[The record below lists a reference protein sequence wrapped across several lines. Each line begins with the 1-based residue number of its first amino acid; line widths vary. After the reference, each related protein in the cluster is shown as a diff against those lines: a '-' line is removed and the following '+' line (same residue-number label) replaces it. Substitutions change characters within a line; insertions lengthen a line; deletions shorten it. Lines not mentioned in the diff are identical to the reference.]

1 MARNI
6 PERACVHAGMPRDRW
21 QRQPSEAN
29 VRPVTSDP
37 NAELTM
43 PDGPAPPKVGKLF
56 AGRYEIQALLGR
68 GGMGSVYRAYD
79 RAVDDL
85 VALKTLDVQDD
96 DELAV
101 ERFRREVRLARR
113 VTHRNA
119 ARTFDLGEHGSVR
132 YLTMEHVDG
141 QSLRAWLAKRPTAIS
156 AIDIALQVAAG
167 LAAAHEA
174 GVIHRD
180 LKPSNIMLE
189 NAAGEGPVRVV
200 ITDFG
205 IARMSEDGRGQT
217 GGLIGTPAYMA
228 PEQVEGKPLDG
239 RADLYALA
247 LMLAEMLSGKLPFAG
262 DNAFALAMARLRV
275 EVPDLSAGH
284 PIPAPLLAVLERALQ
299 RDPQRR
305 FPNAIAFAQA
315 LAQARERLLEE
326 PMIGESSESGESSEV
341 VESPLLAA
349 HPTQTTVPR
358 SETDEPGIHPVAP
371 VTPTP
376 PVFATRTLTETTTD
390 RTGLRVPAATVT
402 PSPRVVGKALA
413 VLPFRYRGPAESEF
427 VADALLDELTDLLSM
442 TRGLKVSSSGAT
454 AKLTRDG
461 DRDPRTLGRTLGVD
475 VVVDGSIQLSGQR
488 LRIAARLLDVDSGF
502 QLWNER
508 FDGQLAD
515 VFDLQDKLGKRVA
528 EALRVELEIIEHR
541 ELADVEAI
549 ESYLRA
555 RHAKVRWHL
564 QGPQGAIAHYR
575 AVLERAPGFKP
586 AIAGL
591 AIACMRAWFSPEQ
604 EDEHVDWQATA
615 KAAVEHAMAEAPEFA
630 ETRIAAASWAVQ
642 GGFYRDAGEH
652 LREALRI
659 APTCALAHEYLGR
672 LQLEAAHPDRGVA
685 HVELAYELDPGLDW
699 CLADL
704 ARHKALRGDYDGFD
718 QLMRQ
723 LLEKSEQHRASA
735 LLMNMRIGAWRRDL
749 TRIRTAY
756 EQLSNEAS
764 DESTRAILSYGTVL
778 LQPFDREKL
787 ERHHAKSLASIQNGR
802 FHTLMLQ
809 LFAEQTAFHGDYEWA
824 LIYLRD
830 AVQLVLVDLDWL
842 DHCPLFDPL
851 RRDPRFIELRGK
863 IRARC
868 EQIWALG

>member
-1 MARNI
+1 
-6 PERACVHAGMPRDRW
+6 MPRDRW

-119 ARTFDLGEHGSVR
+119 ARTFDLGEHGSIR

-141 QSLRAWLAKRPTAIS
+141 QSLRAWLSKRAGPKAIE

-189 NAAGEGPVRVV
+189 ALTGEGPARVV

-247 LMLAEMLSGKLPFAG
+247 LMLAEMLTGKLPFAG

-275 EVPDLSAGH
+275 EVPDLS
-284 PIPAPLLAVLERALQ
+284 PICAPLLPVLERALQ
-299 RDPQRR
+299 RDPERR
-305 FPNAIAFAQA
+305 FPSVVAFAQA
-315 LAQARERLLEE
+315 LAQAREQLLAE
-326 PMIGESSESGESSEV
+326 PMIGESSELIASPSEL
-341 VESPLLAA
+341 VESDA
-349 HPTQTTVPR
+349 HPIQTTVPR
-358 SETDEPGIHPVAP
+358 AETPA
-371 VTPTP
+371 P
-376 PVFATRTLTETTTD
+376 PVHPTRTLTETTTD

-591 AIACMRAWFSPEQ
+591 AIACMRAWFLPEQ
-604 EDEHVDWQATA
+604 EDEQVDWQATA

-704 ARHKALRGDYDGFD
+704 ARHKALRGDYEGFD

-756 EQLSNEAS
+756 ERLANEPS

-778 LQPFDREKL
+778 LQPFDRETL

-824 LIYLRD
+824 LLYLRD

>member
-1 MARNI
+1 VNL
-6 PERACVHAGMPRDRW
+6 
-21 QRQPSEAN
+21 
-29 VRPVTSDP
+29 DP
-37 NAELTM
+37 ELTM
-43 PDGPAPPKVGKLF
+43 PDAPAPPAVGKLF
-56 AGRYEIQALLGR
+56 AGRYEIQALIGR
-68 GGMGSVYRAYD
+68 GGMGSVYLAYD

-85 VALKTLDVQDD
+85 VALKTLDVQDED
-96 DELAV
+96 DIAV

-119 ARTFDLGEHGSVR
+119 ARTFDLGEHGSLR
-132 YLTMEHVDG
+132 YLTMEYVDG
-141 QSLRAWLAKRPTAIS
+141 QSLRAWMARRPNAI
-156 AIDIALQVAAG
+156 ATIDVVLQIAAG

-174 GVIHRD
+174 GVVHRD
-180 LKPSNIMLE
+180 LKPSNIMLQI
-189 NAAGEGPVRVV
+189 AAGEGIGRVV

-239 RADLYALA
+239 RADVYALA
-247 LMLAEMLSGKLPFAG
+247 LIAVEMLTGKLPFSG

-275 EVPDLSAGH
+275 EAPNLAEIDGAS
-284 PIPAPLLAVLERALQ
+284 IPAPLLPVLERALQ
-299 RDPQRR
+299 RDAERR
-305 FPNAIAFAQA
+305 FSDAVSFAHA
-315 LAQARERLLEE
+315 LAHAREQ
-326 PMIGESSESGESSEV
+326 
-341 VESPLLAA
+341 LLAEPSVHLA
-349 HPTQTTVPR
+349 GEPPRAELIEADQPDQLIVEVHPTQTTVPR
-358 SETDEPGIHPVAP
+358 PKTEPGARPPILVPPAP
-371 VTPTP
+371 
-376 PVFATRTLTETTTD
+376 ALTRNLTETTTD
-390 RTGLRVPAATVT
+390 RTGLRVPATTVT
-402 PSPRVVGKALA
+402 PNPRAVPKALA

-427 VADALLDELTDLLSM
+427 VADALLDELTDLLAM

-454 AKLTRDG
+454 ARLTRDG

-488 LRIAARLLDVDSGF
+488 LRIAARLLDVESGF

-508 FDGQLAD
+508 FDGQLED

-528 EALRVELEIIEHR
+528 EALRVELEIFEHR
-541 ELADVEAI
+541 GAADVEAI

-555 RHAKVRWHL
+555 RQAKVRWL
-564 QGPQGAIAHYR
+564 LWGPQGAIAHYR
-575 AVLERAPGFKP
+575 AALERAPTFKP

-591 AIACMRAWFSPEQ
+591 ALASMRAWFGP
-604 EDEHVDWQATA
+604 EDEDGAIDWQATA

-704 ARHKALRGDYDGFD
+704 ARHKALHGDYDGFD
-718 QLMRQ
+718 RLIKQ
-723 LLEKSEQHRASA
+723 LLDKTERHHSSA

-749 TRIRTAY
+749 TRIRVAY
-756 EQLSNEAS
+756 DQLMSEAN
-764 DESTRAILSYGTVL
+764 DESARAILAHGAAL
-778 LQPFDREKL
+778 LEPFDGERLDRRHEKVL
-787 ERHHAKSLASIQNGR
+787 SAILNGR
-802 FHTLMLQ
+802 FRTLMLQ
-809 LFAEQTAFHGDYEWA
+809 LFAEQTAFHGDQERTLA
-824 LIYLRD
+824 NLE
-830 AVQLVLVDLDWL
+830 AAAQLVLVDLDWL
-842 DHCPLFDPL
+842 DRCPLFDPL
-851 RRDPRFIELRGK
+851 RQDQRFVDLRAK
-863 IRARC
+863 VRERC
-868 EQIWALG
+868 EQIWAVG

>member
-1 MARNI
+1 VS
-6 PERACVHAGMPRDRW
+6 P
-21 QRQPSEAN
+21 
-29 VRPVTSDP
+29 DP
-37 NAELTM
+37 NSELTV
-43 PDGPAPPKVGKLF
+43 PDAPAPPAVGKLF

-68 GGMGSVYRAYD
+68 GGMGSVYLAKD

-96 DELAV
+96 DAIAV

-119 ARTFDLGEHGSVR
+119 ARTFDLGEHGLLR
-132 YLTMEHVDG
+132 YLTMEYVDG
-141 QSLRAWLAKRPTAIS
+141 QSLRAWMARRPDAIS
-156 AIDIALQVAAG
+156 TVDVVLQIAAG
-167 LAAAHEA
+167 LAAAHAA

-189 NAAGEGPVRVV
+189 NAAGGGLGRVV

-228 PEQVEGKPLDG
+228 PEQVEGKSLDG
-239 RADLYALA
+239 RADVYALA
-247 LMLAEMLSGKLPFAG
+247 LIAVEMLTGKLPFVG
-262 DNAFALAMARLRV
+262 DNPFSVAMARLRV
-275 EVPDLSAGH
+275 DVPDLASSAGDS
-284 PIPAPLLAVLERALQ
+284 IPAPLLPVLERALQ
-299 RDPQRR
+299 RDPERR
-305 FPNAIAFAQA
+305 FSGAVAFAQA
-315 LAQARERLLEE
+315 LAAARELLLAE
-326 PMIGESSESGESSEV
+326 PSSGESRRTEAVEPSGSGQPGGVEV
-341 VESPLLAA
+341 V
-349 HPTQTTVPR
+349 HPTQTTAPR
-358 SETDEPGIHPVAP
+358 PETDPNAPPPILAAPGPAL
-371 VTPTP
+371 
-376 PVFATRTLTETTTD
+376 TRNLTETTTD
-390 RTGLRVPAATVT
+390 RTGLRVPAATMT
-402 PSPRVVGKALA
+402 PNPRVPTKALA

-488 LRIAARLLDVDSGF
+488 LRISARLLDVNSGF

-508 FDGQLAD
+508 FEGQLED

-528 EALRVELEIIEHR
+528 EALRVELEIFEHR
-541 ELADVEAI
+541 GLADVEAI

-555 RHAKVRWHL
+555 RQAKVRWQL
-564 QGPQGAIAHYR
+564 GGSQGAIAHYR
-575 AVLERAPGFKP
+575 AALERAPGFKP

-591 AIACMRAWFSPEQ
+591 AIACMRAWFLPEE
-604 EDEHVDWQATA
+604 EDEAIDWQATA

-630 ETRIAAASWAVQ
+630 ETRIAAASWSVQ

-704 ARHKALRGDYDGFD
+704 ARHKALHGDYDGFD
-718 QLMRQ
+718 HLIGQ
-723 LLEKSEQHRASA
+723 LLEKTERHRSSA
-735 LLMNMRIGAWRRDL
+735 LLMNMRVGAWRRDL
-749 TRIRTAY
+749 NKVRIAY
-756 EQLSNEAS
+756 DQLLNEAN
-764 DESTRAILSYGTVL
+764 DESARAILAYGKAL
-778 LQPFDREKL
+778 LEPFDVQAL
-787 ERHHAKSLASIQNGR
+787 DRHHAKSLASIQNGR
-802 FHTLMLQ
+802 FHTLLLQ
-809 LFAEQTAFHGDYEWA
+809 LFAEQTAFHGDRERTLVKLEA
-824 LIYLRD
+824 
-830 AVQLVLVDLDWL
+830 ATQLVLVDLDWL
-842 DHCPLFDPL
+842 DHCPLFEPL
-851 RRDPRFIELRGK
+851 RQDPRFVALRTTV
-863 IRARC
+863 RARC
-868 EQIWALG
+868 EQIWAAG

>member
-1 MARNI
+1 
-6 PERACVHAGMPRDRW
+6 
-21 QRQPSEAN
+21 
-29 VRPVTSDP
+29 
-37 NAELTM
+37 
-43 PDGPAPPKVGKLF
+43 LF
-56 AGRYEIQALLGR
+56 AGRYEIQSLLGR
-68 GGMGSVYRAYD
+68 GGMGSVYLAYD
-79 RAVDDL
+79 RAVDEL

-96 DELAV
+96 EEIAV

-119 ARTFDLGEHGSVR
+119 ARTFDLGEHGSLR
-132 YLTMEHVDG
+132 YLTMEYVDG
-141 QSLRAWLAKRPTAIS
+141 QSLRAWMTQGPDAIA
-156 AIDIALQVAAG
+156 AIDVVLQIAAG

-189 NAAGEGPVRVV
+189 NAAGQGIGRVV

-239 RADLYALA
+239 RADVYALA
-247 LMLAEMLSGKLPFAG
+247 LIAVEMLTGKLPFTG

-275 EVPDLSAGH
+275 EVPELATRGGAS
-284 PIPAPLLAVLERALQ
+284 IPASMLPVLERALQ
-299 RDPQRR
+299 RDPARR
-305 FPNAIAFAQA
+305 FSDAVAFGQA
-315 LAQARERLLEE
+315 LAHAREQLLAE
-326 PMIGESSESGESSEV
+326 PPNRESRESSESAASPRDGIKDSSQA
-341 VESPLLAA
+341 SGPAAQA
-349 HPTQTTVPR
+349 HPTETTAPRPQTNPAPIVVPHAPAPTR
-358 SETDEPGIHPVAP
+358 SHP
-371 VTPTP
+371 
-376 PVFATRTLTETTTD
+376 TETTTD
-390 RTGLRVPAATVT
+390 RTGLRVPAATMT
-402 PSPRVVGKALA
+402 PNPSTPAKALA

-454 AKLTRDG
+454 AKLTREG

-488 LRIAARLLDVDSGF
+488 LRISARLLDVGSGF

-508 FDGQLAD
+508 FDGQLED

-528 EALRVELEIIEHR
+528 EALRVELEIFEHR
-541 ELADVEAI
+541 GLADVEAI

-555 RHAKVRWHL
+555 RQAKVRWRL
-564 QGPQGAIAHYR
+564 WGPQGAVTHYR
-575 AVLERAPGFKP
+575 AALERAPGFKP

-591 AIACMRAWFSPEQ
+591 ALACMRAWFRPD
-604 EDEHVDWQATA
+604 DEGSERDWHATA

-642 GGFYRDAGEH
+642 GGFYRDASEH
-652 LREALRI
+652 LRSALRI

-685 HVELAYELDPGLDW
+685 HVQLAYELDPGLDW

-718 QLMRQ
+718 RLMRQ
-723 LLEKSEQHRASA
+723 LLEKTERHSASA
-735 LLMNMRIGAWRRDL
+735 LLMNMRIGAWLRDVS
-749 TRIRTAY
+749 RIRVAY
-756 EQLSNEAS
+756 EQLVN
-764 DESTRAILSYGTVL
+764 ESTDDSARAILTYGTAL
-778 LQPFDREKL
+778 LDPFDPEAL
-787 ERHHAKSLASIQNGR
+787 DRHHAKVLATIHNGR
-802 FHTLMLQ
+802 FRTLMLQ
-809 LFAEQTAFHGDYEWA
+809 LFAEQTAFH
-824 LIYLRD
+824 RD
-830 AVQLVLVDLDWL
+830 HERAFRQLEAAAELVLVDLDWL
-842 DHCPLFDPL
+842 DRCPLFDPL
-851 RRDPRFIELRGK
+851 RQDPRFVELRAK
-863 IRARC
+863 VRARC
-868 EQIWALG
+868 EQIWAVG